1 MFYLTFD
8 IHPMAEF
15 GFFFFVFFFLELICY
30 FNPFLSILRVCLVT
44 QSCPTLCDPWNPPGS
59 SVHGIFQ
66 ARTVEWVAI
75 SYTRRSSWTRESNPS
90 LLLWW
95 IDSLSLYHLGSPL
108 KHPTIHY
115 IRIKLLS
122 SPVDLF
128 TWIRVTWFYV
138 AFAALGI
145 KQN

>member
-15 GFFFFVFFFLELICY
+15 GFIFFCFFFLELICCY

-108 KHPTIHY
+108 GQRVPCKNLKDEEGKKPTQFLT
-115 IRIKLLS
+115 LLS
-122 SPVDLF
+122 TNILF
-128 TWIRVTWFYV
+128 VIY
-138 AFAALGI
+138 
-145 KQN
+145 